1 MWLIWPSFLDFDRR
15 FSLLRRVL
23 LWMIM
28 FSLLHDIGRRV
39 IFFTTKVKWSSDPL
53 VCMFIFDDVSSFFCS
68 RFASPDLCKCL
79 SAIGNPNH
87 LFVDHVCEIH
97 AIKESIHFY
106 FLGIGNHC
114 VGNNKYISPL
124 LSFLLLYIREWPH
137 WVMKMVG
144 RWLG

>member
-1 MWLIWPSFLDFDRR
+1 MINLTE
-15 FSLLRRVL
+15 FSWFR
-23 LWMIM
+23 
-28 FSLLHDIGRRV
+28 ST
-39 IFFTTKVKWSSDPL
+39 FFTFKT
-53 VCMFIFDDVSSFFCS
+53 CFIMNDNVFSTARHWAKSNFFHYESEMIVRSLSVHVYFWWCKQFFCS

-97 AIKESIHFY
+97 AIKESIYFY

-124 LSFLLLYIREWPH
+124 LSSLLLYIREWPH